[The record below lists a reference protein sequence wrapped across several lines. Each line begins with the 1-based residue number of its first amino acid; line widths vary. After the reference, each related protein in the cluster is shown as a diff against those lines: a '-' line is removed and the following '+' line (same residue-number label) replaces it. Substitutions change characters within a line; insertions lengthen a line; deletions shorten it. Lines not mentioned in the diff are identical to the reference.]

1 MAQISGPN
9 ASGMF
14 RFSSSSLRILLRVVI
29 RLYLM
34 TGDQRLIARQL
45 RFGVVHSLA
54 FSVVL

>member
-1 MAQISGPN
+1 MAQISGLN

-29 RLYLM
+29 RPYLM

-45 RFGVVHSLA
+45 RLGVVHPLA
-54 FSVVL
+54 FSVIL

>member
-1 MAQISGPN
+1 MGLRAQISGLN
-9 ASGMF
+9 ASSMF
-14 RFSSSSLRILLRVVI
+14 RFSLQILLRVVI